1 MSDPLLIPSLF
12 CYADVSKASNIT
24 YSAQFTE
31 LRSEPIS
38 ARNKTNNWGFIVFLA
53 CFLIFVYV
61 ISQRAKLLSSML
73 SSLFRHN
80 DQQSIFFESLNNELL
95 NKLMLGFQSVLI
107 ISIIIYCQ
115 VVHEKILSST
125 MPVQMFIFMGMTS
138 LLLIIFI
145 LYKYLSYLLV
155 GTVFF
160 KKEMVHKWE
169 NSFFSIVCL
178 SGTILF
184 IPTLILFY
192 VEKAY
197 VFCMYFFLLYLFIL
211 LIIVFYK
218 IYLLFFQKKG
228 LLLYFILYLCT
239 QEIIPLLLIYRG
251 FIYLFNIVQKD
262 TLWIQM

>member
-1 MSDPLLIPSLF
+1 MSDLLFFPSPF
-12 CYADVSKASNIT
+12 HYADVSKASDIA

-38 ARNKTNNWGFIVFLA
+38 ARNETNNWGFIVFLA
-53 CFLIFVYV
+53 CFLIFVYI

-80 DQQSIFFESLNNELL
+80 NQQSIFFESVNNELL

-107 ISIIIYCQ
+107 LSVILYCQ
-115 VVHEKILSST
+115 AVHEKIVSPE
-125 MPVQMFIFMGMTS
+125 MPAQMFIFMGRTS

-145 LYKYLSYLLV
+145 LYKYVSYLLA

-160 KKEMVHKWE
+160 KKEAISRWKE
-169 NSFFSIVCL
+169 SFFSIVCL

-211 LIIVFYK
+211 LLIVFYK

-251 FIYLFNIVQKD
+251 FVYLFNVVQKD
-262 TLWIQM
+262 TLWIQI